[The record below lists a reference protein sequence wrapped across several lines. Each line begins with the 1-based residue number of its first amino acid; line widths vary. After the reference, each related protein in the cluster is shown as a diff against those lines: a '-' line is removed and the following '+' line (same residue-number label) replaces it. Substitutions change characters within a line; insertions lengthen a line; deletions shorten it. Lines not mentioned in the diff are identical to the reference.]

1 MNYKNIILIA
11 SALIALIA
19 IILLSPLA
27 SIQEKFARDCRGK
40 RDGVSGCRRCCRGDS
55 LCLTECMNY

>member
-1 MNYKNIILIA
+1 
-11 SALIALIA
+11 
-19 IILLSPLA
+19 LSPLA

-55 LCLTECMNY
+55 LCLTKCMNY